1 MNPPSRRG
9 AWPRWAR
16 WLRDILLILLL
27 FAGLQWWQARDLRQG
42 PAPAL
47 SGTDIHGHAQSL
59 AQYRGQ
65 PVLVHFW
72 ATWCPICRMEED
84 AIDGL
89 SADFPVITVA
99 TTSGSPAELA
109 GYMQREGLGFPV
121 VVDESGDLARQ
132 WGVVG
137 VPTTY
142 ILDPKGN
149 IAWAG
154 QGYST
159 GLGLRIRLMLAD

>member
-1 MNPPSRRG
+1 MNSPSRRG

-47 SGTDIHGHAQSL
+47 SGTDIRGQTQSL

-72 ATWCPICRMEED
+72 ATWCPICRMEEG

-89 SADFPVITVA
+89 AEDYPVITVA

-109 GYMQREGLGFPV
+109 GYMQQQGLGFPV

-142 ILDPKGN
+142 IVDAKGD

-159 GLGLRIRLMLAD
+159 GPGLRIRLMLAD